1 MLVMF
6 IIAYHNVPQ
15 NSKYRKHV
23 NHIRYT
29 CYKLKVQW
37 IVNFG
42 WLGWPYFLKTTI
54 DKRGNWTPNPAAVSM
69 PQLFSF
75 SFSPAAPGRKNMR
88 RWPGTADCWNLTQQN
103 SMGRASDVQKLLE
116 VIFWGLHQ
124 CGTRQRVGKTRAKD
138 VRFRGQLLVSGFY
151 LWDML
156 CSRVWLWR

>member
-6 IIAYHNVPQ
+6 IIP
-15 NSKYRKHV
+15 YRKHTK
-23 NHIRYT
+23 HIWYT

-54 DKRGNWTPNPAAVSM
+54 DKRGNWIPNPAAVFHAAAVFI
-69 PQLFSF
+69 QLFHQQLL
-75 SFSPAAPGRKNMR
+75 AEKNMR